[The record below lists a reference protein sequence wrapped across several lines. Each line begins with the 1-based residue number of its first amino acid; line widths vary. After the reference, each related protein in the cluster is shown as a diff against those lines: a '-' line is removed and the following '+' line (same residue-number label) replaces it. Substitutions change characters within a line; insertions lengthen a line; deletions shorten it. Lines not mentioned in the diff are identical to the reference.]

1 MKSEIYPEV
10 PLTLWSS
17 RLIGRPVKWIEDRRE
32 NFLAT
37 NMERDQYWE
46 MEIAVDADGK
56 LLGVRGKMIHDTGA
70 YMPWGI
76 ISPYIS
82 ATTLPGPYVLPTYHL
97 ETRVAL
103 TNKVA
108 VTPVRGAG
116 RPQAQH
122 GSSTSSPTAAANW
135 TGCRSF

>member
-1 MKSEIYPEV
+1 
-10 PLTLWSS
+10 
-17 RLIGRPVKWIEDRRE
+17 
-32 NFLAT
+32 
-37 NMERDQYWE
+37 MERDQYWDI
-46 MEIAVDADGK
+46 EIAVDAEGI
-56 LLGVRGKMIHDTGA
+56 LQGVRGKMTHDTGA

-82 ATTLPGPYVLPTYHL
+82 ATTLPGPYILPTYEL

-116 RPQAQH
+116 RPQAVFCMERLMDRIADKLGIDRAEIRH
-122 GSSTSSPTAAANW
+122 RNLIPASEMPYALGPVSYTHLTLPTKA
-135 TGCRSF
+135 